1 MRTTLGNYLDDFIRR
16 GGETAF
22 VHRRGLR
29 SVRTSY
35 GDVARSA
42 FRISRELEERGVGKG
57 DRVLL
62 QGENGP
68 EWTALFWGCVV
79 RGAVVVPLDARSEPG
94 FVARVAAQVEPKL
107 AVVDSGGGAAVPPC
121 PLARFDEI
129 ASSMARHPAE
139 PRPAGPVSPDDTF
152 EIVFTSGTTAEPKG
166 VRVTHRNLLA
176 NLEPLEREIKR
187 FLILERL
194 VHPLR
199 FLCLVPLSHVFG
211 QIMGLFVPPMLGG
224 EVFFRKELGPGRVIE
239 TIRDE
244 RISVLVAV
252 PRMLDALREKI
263 QRDAEAAG
271 ALNALRRAFEAER
284 GRNPLRR
291 WWRFRA
297 IHARFGW
304 KFWAFIS
311 GGAALAPGT
320 EEFWDRLGF
329 AVIQGY
335 GMTETASLITV
346 NHPFKLARGSIGKPM
361 PGQTVKL
368 APDGEILV
376 RGENVSPGYWKEEDG
391 AAKTADGWFRTG
403 DVGEMD
409 REGNLYFKGRTKEVI
424 VTAAGTKIHPGDVE
438 QAFDREPEVKV
449 SAVVSAEGA
458 GGPEPLAVLVLRQ
471 REIDVA
477 ALVDRV
483 NGSLAPHQRV
493 RRWFV
498 WPGEDFP
505 RTSTRKVQR
514 GIVAAKA
521 LAAMAGASHGRGR
534 AEAASDEIGGI
545 VSRIGG
551 AAREAPDPSA
561 RLGLDLKLDSLG
573 RVELV
578 DALEDR
584 YDIEID
590 EAALTETT
598 TLGELGSLVREGGA
612 GRTAPYPYPR
622 WQQRA
627 PAVWLRL
634 AILHLLA
641 MPAARLLGRQRTSGA
656 ERLGDVREALVFVCN
671 HVTAVDH
678 ALVLAALPRRM
689 RGRTAI
695 AMDGEI
701 LRGKRRPPAGTGPLG
716 RMFNVLQYVLVV
728 LCFNVFSMPRKS
740 GFRRSFEF
748 AGRLI
753 DRGYNILV
761 FPEGRYTTD
770 GAIGPFMPGAGLLV
784 SQLRAPVIPVRID
797 GLWELKRAKRR
808 RARPGEISV
817 LAGEPVRYDPD
828 DPPER
833 IAADLRERVLAISRI
848 TDTRSNGGREER
860 AR

>member
-1 MRTTLGNYLDDFIRR
+1 MRATLGSYVDGFLTR
-16 GGETAF
+16 GGGTAF

-35 GDVARSA
+35 AEAARSA
-42 FRISRELEERGVGKG
+42 FRFSRELEERGVGAG

-62 QGENGP
+62 QGENGAD
-68 EWTALFWGCVV
+68 WAAVFWGCVV
-79 RGAVVVPLDARSEPG
+79 RGAIVVPLDARSEPG
-94 FVARVAAQVEPKL
+94 FVSRVAAQVAPSL
-107 AVVDSGGGAAVPPC
+107 AVVEPETGGAPALPC
-121 PLARFDEI
+121 PVVRLDELASLI
-129 ASSMARHPAE
+129 SGHPAE
-139 PRPAGPVSPDDTF
+139 PRPAGDISPDGTF

-166 VRVTHRNLLA
+166 VRVTHRNLLS

-187 FLILERL
+187 FLILERI

-211 QIMGLFVPPMLGG
+211 QIMGVFVPPMLGG
-224 EVFFRKELGPGRVIE
+224 EVFFQKALGPSRVIE
-239 TIRDE
+239 TIKAE

-252 PRMLDALREKI
+252 PRMLDTLRERI
-263 QRDAEAAG
+263 LGDYETSGGIDAF
-271 ALNALRRAFEAER
+271 RRTFEAGR
-284 GRNPLRR
+284 GRHPIRR
-291 WWRFRA
+291 WWIFRA
-297 IHARFGW
+297 IHSRFGW

-311 GGAALAPGT
+311 GGAALSPET

-335 GMTETASLITV
+335 GMTETASLVSV
-346 NHPFKLARGSIGKPM
+346 NHPFKLARGSIGRAM
-361 PGQTVKL
+361 PGQAVKL

-376 RGENVSPGYWKEEDG
+376 RGDNVSPGYWKDAGEWARTEDG
-391 AAKTADGWFRTG
+391 YFRTG

-409 REGNLYFKGRTKEVI
+409 EKGNLYFKGRTKEVI
-424 VTAAGTKIHPGDVE
+424 VSGAGMKIYPGDIE

-449 SAVVSAEGA
+449 SSVVAVETA
-458 GGPEPLAVLVLRQ
+458 GGSEPLAALVLRR
-471 REIDVA
+471 RETDVS

-483 NGSLAPHQRV
+483 NRTLAPHQRI

-498 WPGEDFP
+498 WPDEDFP
-505 RTSTRKVQR
+505 RTSTRKVLR
-514 GIVAAKA
+514 RLVAERA
-521 LAAMAGASHGRGR
+521 LAAERSGLRHG
-534 AEAASDEIGGI
+534 ESPAASGEIGDI
-545 VSRIGG
+545 VSRIG
-551 AAREAPDPSA
+551 ASADRTVDPSA

-573 RVELV
+573 RVELL
-578 DALEDR
+578 DAVEDR
-584 YDIEID
+584 YEIELD

-598 TLGELGSLVREGGA
+598 TLGELGNLVRAGSA
-612 GRTAPYPYPR
+612 GRAAPYPYPR

-627 PAVWLRL
+627 PASWLRL

-641 MPAARLLGRQRTSGA
+641 MPAARLLGRQSTSGA
-656 ERLGDVREALVFVCN
+656 ERLGDVREPLVLVCN

-748 AGRLI
+748 AGRLM

-761 FPEGRYTTD
+761 FPEGKYTTD
-770 GAIGPFMPGAGLLV
+770 GAIGPFMPGTGLLV
-784 SQLRAPVIPVRID
+784 SQLLAPVIPLRID
-797 GLWELKRAKRR
+797 GLWELKRAKSR

-817 LAGEPVRYDPD
+817 FAGEPVRYSPHDS
-828 DPPER
+828 PER
-833 IAADLRERVLAISRI
+833 IARDLRERVEAL
-848 TDTRSNGGREER
+848 
-860 AR
+860 